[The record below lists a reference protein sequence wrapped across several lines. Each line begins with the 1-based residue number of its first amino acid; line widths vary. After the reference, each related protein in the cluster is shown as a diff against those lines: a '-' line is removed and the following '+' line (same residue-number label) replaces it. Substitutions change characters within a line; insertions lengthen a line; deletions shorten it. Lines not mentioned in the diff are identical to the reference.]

1 MKPEN
6 VDPKEMELR
15 QNKDFM
21 ASLDMVGEGSPI
33 YHLDTEESAVEPV
46 SDNKES
52 SPLIDKN

>member
-1 MKPEN
+1 MKPEH

-46 SDNKES
+46 SDNKEN
-52 SPLIDKN
+52 PLNP